1 MIKIGNRVSL
11 FNNIGK
17 EGYVVR
23 RIKTKIKT
31 SFTQGTAGN
40 SWKLAILWD
49 DGTETIE
56 KIDDVMRID

>member
-23 RIKTKIKT
+23 RIRTKIKT

-40 SWKLAILWD
+40 GWKLAVAWD

-56 KIDDVMRID
+56 NIDDVMRID